1 MATGE
6 LWSLDFS
13 EILLSK
19 RGRNRSQGEN
29 FITPLWLFFIQLQE
43 SAAAKSAF
51 SLRVSRWPHGLAK
64 MNKDGRLAS
73 YAIFRDRS
81 AVRSCQTFL
90 TRYCSKIVPL
100 LMTSDNTLGGQI
112 PVRTN
117 LGDFGSTPRS
127 SSDKNGGSD
136 RAHLDPVRTKITG
149 LSRLR
154 DLLGHKTGT
163 KLGVNAFRTKSCA
176 DLHLKE
182 HENDS
187 RNEIFAWWP
196 SKFPFLEAYGII
208 G

>member
-1 MATGE
+1 MA
-6 LWSLDFS
+6 
-13 EILLSK
+13 
-19 RGRNRSQGEN
+19 RRR
-29 FITPLWLFFIQLQE
+29 
-43 SAAAKSAF
+43 
-51 SLRVSRWPHGLAK
+51 
-64 MNKDGRLAS
+64 DGRGWQLKTS
-73 YAIFRDRS
+73 LSVPDPHYCSLHHSHRTYRPVGTPVQIRSFSPNFKVFYAIELEKRDTKVCAHGGILPYR
-81 AVRSCQTFL
+81 R
-90 TRYCSKIVPL
+90 
-100 LMTSDNTLGGQI
+100 TSDNTLGGQI